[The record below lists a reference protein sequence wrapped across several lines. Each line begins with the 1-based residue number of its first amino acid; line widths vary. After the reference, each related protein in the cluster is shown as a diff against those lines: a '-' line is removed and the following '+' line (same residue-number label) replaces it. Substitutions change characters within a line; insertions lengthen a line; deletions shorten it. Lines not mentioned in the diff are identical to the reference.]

1 MNTDVHPSLYADALL
16 IVVEYLDAKV
26 LAKISCVQRAW
37 RYALSSPTAQHLWL
51 RALGRD
57 WGDETAAGPPDRKCR
72 GQPPHCLYREWVMF
86 AGGCCP
92 VAQAVVRAWKDIET
106 WLSKNCPQI
115 IRTLRPGATE
125 RQLRAAEATLGFPL
139 PPGLR
144 MILRVHDGQFLRP
157 RGRWQSLDAFCGV
170 FGGYSLY
177 DDYVTMG
184 LLSLGEIL
192 ALSSSWNSQGGRDS
206 SSLIFA
212 CSQGSVKQIC
222 IDKVNGAVASILGQ
236 AVAFPAAPEGAEGCA
251 VQRWFCEYAR
261 RLRDGV
267 YAASPIFPLKR
278 SPSTPCLYPVR
289 SSGPHGPAQVAVTQG
304 IRVHAS
310 VLFLPEYCSHPR
322 DEARGTQAYTFAYQI
337 TFSLLS
343 EEEQAAAW
351 DGSLG
356 TFQPLLAVQL
366 VNRTWRFLPTGHDPI
381 LASGPGVVG
390 LFPQLSAGGPSL
402 TYTSCTQMPCP
413 TGRMTGSFGFKEGDA
428 EAQGTRFIEAA
439 CPTVHLT
446 IPEYIY

>member
-1 MNTDVHPSLYADALL
+1 
-16 IVVEYLDAKV
+16 
-26 LAKISCVQRAW
+26 
-37 RYALSSPTAQHLWL
+37 
-51 RALGRD
+51 
-57 WGDETAAGPPDRKCR
+57 
-72 GQPPHCLYREWVMF
+72 MF
-86 AGGCCP
+86 AGGYCP

-157 RGRWQSLDAFCGV
+157 RGRWQSLDAFCGI

-184 LLSLGEIL
+184 LLSLG
-192 ALSSSWNSQGGRDS
+192 A
-206 SSLIFA
+206 A
-212 CSQGSVKQIC
+212 C
-222 IDKVNGAVASILGQ
+222 
-236 AVAFPAAPEGAEGCA
+236 CA

-310 VLFLPEYCSHPR
+310 VLFLPEYCSNPQ
-322 DEARGTQAYTFAYQI
+322 DEARGTEAYTFAYQI

-366 VNRTWRFLPTGHDPI
+366 VNRTWHFLPTDHDPI

-402 TYTSCTQMPCP
+402 TYNSCTQMPCP

-439 CPTVHLT
+439 FPTVHLS

>member
-236 AVAFPAAPEGAEGCA
+236 AVAFPAAPEGLAGQRPTGQSPRRDVPVTLTSTPWQVPRAAPCSAGSASTRGGCGTA
-251 VQRWFCEYAR
+251 CTPPPPSSPSS
-261 RLRDGV
+261 
-267 YAASPIFPLKR
+267 AAPVHRACTLCAAAAPTAPPR
-278 SPSTPCLYPVR
+278 SP
-289 SSGPHGPAQVAVTQG
+289 
-304 IRVHAS
+304 
-310 VLFLPEYCSHPR
+310 
-322 DEARGTQAYTFAYQI
+322 
-337 TFSLLS
+337 
-343 EEEQAAAW
+343 
-351 DGSLG
+351 
-356 TFQPLLAVQL
+356 
-366 VNRTWRFLPTGHDPI
+366 
-381 LASGPGVVG
+381 
-390 LFPQLSAGGPSL
+390 
-402 TYTSCTQMPCP
+402 
-413 TGRMTGSFGFKEGDA
+413 
-428 EAQGTRFIEAA
+428 
-439 CPTVHLT
+439 
-446 IPEYIY
+446 